1 MGITNLDTQNI
12 CLLSKWLIQLINEDG
27 IWQQVLKKKY
37 FNNKPLS
44 QIVKKPG
51 DSQFWSGLMEVKD
64 FLLARGKFVVKNGKQ
79 VRFWEDWWVG
89 HEPLM
94 KQFPGLYNIVRKRNQ
109 TIASV
114 FSRIP
119 LNIAFRRAL
128 MGDRLRQWNVLVSLV
143 AHVNLGEIKDQFVW
157 KVNQS
162 SIFSVKSMYS
172 SLMEENTIPVNCV
185 AWKLKVPLKIKI
197 FLWYLDKGVI
207 LTKDNLIKRKW
218 KGDAKCCFC
227 NCDETIRHLFF
238 ECHLAKCVWQAI
250 QYTFA
255 VTPPVNITCMMGS
268 WLNGYPAKLK
278 KQMLIGVSA
287 ICWALWLCRN
297 EAVFQKRYP
306 NSFLQ
311 VIFRGTYWARLWSQ
325 LSEEETMKALM
336 NLCQRLEGV
345 VLEFFNRGGWN
356 CRSRFDM

>member
-1 MGITNLDTQNI
+1 M
-12 CLLSKWLIQLINEDG
+12 
-27 IWQQVLKKKY
+27 
-37 FNNKPLS
+37 
-44 QIVKKPG
+44 
-51 DSQFWSGLMEVKD
+51 KD

-197 FLWYLDKGVI
+197 FLWYLNKGVI

-250 QYTFA
+250 QYTFG

-278 KQMLIGVSA
+278 KTNANWGLCYMLGSMA
-287 ICWALWLCRN
+287 M
-297 EAVFQKRYP
+297 
-306 NSFLQ
+306 S
-311 VIFRGTYWARLWSQ
+311 
-325 LSEEETMKALM
+325 
-336 NLCQRLEGV
+336 
-345 VLEFFNRGGWN
+345 
-356 CRSRFDM
+356 

>member
-1 MGITNLDTQNI
+1 
-12 CLLSKWLIQLINEDG
+12 
-27 IWQQVLKKKY
+27 
-37 FNNKPLS
+37 
-44 QIVKKPG
+44 
-51 DSQFWSGLMEVKD
+51 
-64 FLLARGKFVVKNGKQ
+64 
-79 VRFWEDWWVG
+79 
-89 HEPLM
+89 
-94 KQFPGLYNIVRKRNQ
+94 
-109 TIASV
+109 
-114 FSRIP
+114 
-119 LNIAFRRAL
+119 
-128 MGDRLRQWNVLVSLV
+128 
-143 AHVNLGEIKDQFVW
+143 
-157 KVNQS
+157 
-162 SIFSVKSMYS
+162 
-172 SLMEENTIPVNCV
+172 MEENTIPVNCV

-197 FLWYLDKGVI
+197 FLWYLNKGVI

-250 QYTFA
+250 QYTFG

-278 KQMLIGVSA
+278 KQMLIGVCA

-297 EAVFQKRYP
+297 EVVFQKRYP

-356 CRSRFDM
+356 CRSRLDM

>member
-1 MGITNLDTQNI
+1 
-12 CLLSKWLIQLINEDG
+12 
-27 IWQQVLKKKY
+27 
-37 FNNKPLS
+37 
-44 QIVKKPG
+44 
-51 DSQFWSGLMEVKD
+51 MEVKE
-64 FLLARGKFVVKNGKQ
+64 FLLDRGKFVVKNGKQ

-119 LNIAFRRAL
+119 LNIAFRRTL

-185 AWKLKVPLKIKI
+185 AWKLKVPSKIKI
-197 FLWYLDKGVI
+197 FLWYLNKGVI

-227 NCDETIRHLFF
+227 NCDETI
-238 ECHLAKCVWQAI
+238 
-250 QYTFA
+250 
-255 VTPPVNITCMMGS
+255 
-268 WLNGYPAKLK
+268 
-278 KQMLIGVSA
+278 
-287 ICWALWLCRN
+287 
-297 EAVFQKRYP
+297 
-306 NSFLQ
+306 
-311 VIFRGTYWARLWSQ
+311 
-325 LSEEETMKALM
+325 
-336 NLCQRLEGV
+336 
-345 VLEFFNRGGWN
+345 
-356 CRSRFDM
+356 